1 MKRFLPLFVIVGL
14 IAVGCQKDTLN
25 DSTSVVGDSTTLTV
39 AINETRTSL
48 GGKAGT
54 SYPVYWSEGDRLVV
68 NGILS
73 EDVQICANNRSC
85 ATFEVKEGLNHP
97 YLITYPYCESTTAEK
112 PIVKFAAEQTYAE
125 GTFASGNA
133 PMCGYN
139 TSENELVVLSHLA
152 SVLRIPIKAAFEGV
166 VLDKIVITSQNK
178 IAGEFEVD
186 CQSATISATAS
197 CGDIVTYSLPA
208 NYTLSTSEVSDLFI
222 TLPAVD
228 VGVCTIE
235 FVCSSGEKM
244 VANWAP
250 SKPLSKGVVR
260 EFKTIT
266 FKMGVVGALDALT
279 SEEDVLE
286 IPLQKYAKSN
296 ELKIMSFNVRTKTDG
311 DTDTKNWEYRKDA
324 CVALI
329 KDQMTT
335 IIGFQE
341 ADYTNQWKY
350 LNDQLTKEYDGYG
363 VNRDTG
369 KESGS
374 GETMGILYNKS
385 VVQKLDGGTFWL
397 SETPNTPSK
406 GFGANYARNA
416 TWGLFKHIPTGI
428 TFYYI
433 NTHLDHQVA
442 EAQIEG
448 MKLISQHFEDYKG
461 TYPLFLTGDMNIRS
475 DNVALDVIED
485 YMYNARE
492 VAPQLFTDYNT
503 TYNGYATNRSSIIDH
518 IYCSDYLRVEEY
530 HTINE
535 DYGVPFV
542 SDHYPIYAIVKLE

>member
-1 MKRFLPLFVIVGL
+1 
-14 IAVGCQKDTLN
+14 
-25 DSTSVVGDSTTLTV
+25 
-39 AINETRTSL
+39 
-48 GGKAGT
+48 
-54 SYPVYWSEGDRLVV
+54 
-68 NGILS
+68 
-73 EDVQICANNRSC
+73 
-85 ATFEVKEGLNHP
+85 
-97 YLITYPYCESTTAEK
+97 
-112 PIVKFAAEQTYAE
+112 
-125 GTFASGNA
+125 
-133 PMCGYN
+133 
-139 TSENELVVLSHLA
+139 
-152 SVLRIPIKAAFEGV
+152 
-166 VLDKIVITSQNK
+166 
-178 IAGEFEVD
+178 
-186 CQSATISATAS
+186 
-197 CGDIVTYSLPA
+197 
-208 NYTLSTSEVSDLFI
+208 
-222 TLPAVD
+222 
-228 VGVCTIE
+228 
-235 FVCSSGEKM
+235 M

-311 DTDTKNWEYRKDA
+311 DTDIKNWEYRKDA

-329 KDQMTT
+329 KDQMPT

-350 LNDQLTKEYDGYG
+350 LKDQLTKEYDGYG

-374 GETMGILYNKS
+374 GETMGILYNKN

-397 SETPNTPSK
+397 SETPDTPSK

-442 EAQIEG
+442 EAQIEE
-448 MKLISQHFEDYKG
+448 MKLISQHFEDYKD

-485 YMYNARE
+485 YMYNTRDN
-492 VAPQLFTDYNT
+492 APQLFTDYNT
-503 TYNGYATNRSSIIDH
+503 TYNGYATNQSSIIDH